1 MDFDI
6 ENFTLNQFIMLYSV
20 KILKE
25 IIELFIDN
33 LSIDVY
39 NIDLIFFKLFEEFN
53 SKIVL
58 RYYLW
63 KKGISFHHKDLKF
76 ILFKI

>member
-53 SKIVL
+53 IFSKS
-58 RYYLW
+58 Y
-63 KKGISFHHKDLKF
+63 F
-76 ILFKI
+76 